1 MKKLALAL
9 MFCGLSAFAGT
20 VSYSTVG
27 TFGGADATAAN
38 TLVNGGATISYTPSG
53 VQTVTAPTGI
63 NIGSFVVTG
72 GTGDFMNDTFTLTVN
87 QTIPSVGS
95 GSTGIASITG
105 SVTSTSNSIEVVFA
119 PSTFSIGDVTYKLQ
133 ASDYFLVAPNTNN
146 GVTSLQASV
155 VTPEPAS
162 IGLIGASLVGL
173 GLAFRRRFA
182 K

>member
-20 VSYSTVG
+20 VSYSTAG
-27 TFGGADATAAN
+27 TFGGTDATAAN
-38 TLVNGGATISYTPSG
+38 TLVNGGATISYNPSG

-72 GTGDFMNDTFTLTVN
+72 GTGNFANDTFTLTVD
-87 QTIPSVGS
+87 QTVPTVGS
-95 GSTGIASITG
+95 GTTAVGSITG
-105 SVTSTSNSIEVVFA
+105 SVSSTSNSIEVTFA
-119 PSTFSIGDVTYKLQ
+119 PTSFSIGEVTYNLQ
-133 ASDYFLVAPNTNN
+133 TSTYFLVAPNTNG
-146 GVTSLQASV
+146 GVTSLQANV

-162 IGLIGASLVGL
+162 LGLIGASLVGL